1 MAVCGPISFI
11 GLVVPHMVRRIAG
24 GRHRWLMPVSAL
36 TGALLLVIADLLARI
51 IHPPLELP
59 AGVLTA
65 IIGAPWFVWLLVRM
79 R

>member
-1 MAVCGPISFI
+1 
-11 GLVVPHMVRRIAG
+11 
-24 GRHRWLMPVSAL
+24 
-36 TGALLLVIADLLARI
+36 
-51 IHPPLELP
+51 PPLELP

>member
-1 MAVCGPISFI
+1 
-11 GLVVPHMVRRIAG
+11 LVV
-24 GRHRWLMPVSAL
+24 
-36 TGALLLVIADLLARI
+36 ADLLARI

-59 AGVLTA
+59 VGVLTA

>member
-1 MAVCGPISFI
+1 
-11 GLVVPHMVRRIAG
+11 
-24 GRHRWLMPVSAL
+24 
-36 TGALLLVIADLLARI
+36 
-51 IHPPLELP
+51 PLELP

>member
-1 MAVCGPISFI
+1 MTEDELKTII
-11 GLVVPHMVRRIAG
+11 RQ
-24 GRHRWLMPVSAL
+24 
-36 TGALLLVIADLLARI
+36 VIADLLARI

>member
-1 MAVCGPISFI
+1 
-11 GLVVPHMVRRIAG
+11 
-24 GRHRWLMPVSAL
+24 
-36 TGALLLVIADLLARI
+36 
-51 IHPPLELP
+51 

>member
-1 MAVCGPISFI
+1 
-11 GLVVPHMVRRIAG
+11 
-24 GRHRWLMPVSAL
+24 
-36 TGALLLVIADLLARI
+36 

-59 AGVLTA
+59 VGVLTA

>member
-1 MAVCGPISFI
+1 
-11 GLVVPHMVRRIAG
+11 
-24 GRHRWLMPVSAL
+24 
-36 TGALLLVIADLLARI
+36 
-51 IHPPLELP
+51 P